1 MNKDQ
6 VKGKIDNLKGRAK
19 EAAGALTGD
28 KKTQAEGA
36 ADRIKGAVQKKVGD
50 VKHDVAR
57 SIEKDDDD
65 QHAE

>member
-6 VKGKIDNLKGRAK
+6 FKGKVDNLKGRAK
-19 EAAGALTGD
+19 EAAGALSGD

-36 ADRIKGAVQKKVGD
+36 AERFKGAIQKKVGD
-50 VKHDVAR
+50 LKHDVAR

-65 QHAE
+65 ES

>member
-19 EAAGALTGD
+19 EAAGALAGD

-36 ADRIKGAVQKKVGD
+36 ADRFKGAVQKKVGD
-50 VKHDVAR
+50 IKHDVAR
-57 SIEKDDDD
+57 SIEKDDD
-65 QHAE
+65 ES

>member
-36 ADRIKGAVQKKVGD
+36 ADRFTVAVQKKVGD
-50 VKHDVAR
+50 IKHDVAR

-65 QHAE
+65 ES